1 MVEFI
6 QGNID
11 LPILEGFLPMHL
23 DMMLE
28 DINNPNEL
36 SDMDLTPEQRQ
47 LKQKQEQ
54 NLDSQLNAG
63 ANPKVSVEDS
73 KDTNKIETNQELV
86 GVDDTDINNKQYVVK
101 NPATNKI
108 KIVKSNQIK
117 TNDEQGI

>member
-1 MVEFI
+1 
-6 QGNID
+6 
-11 LPILEGFLPMHL
+11 MHL

-73 KDTNKIETNQELV
+73 KDNNKIETNQELV